1 MNLGFTIRTYF
12 GGRCCFRFRLRA
24 ADHIDTFY
32 YHKNREGN
40 DQKLDHGLDKGA
52 VSENGSR
59 CLRCLQG
66 GVGLAVQGDE
76 KIGKVNLSGGD
87 ADDRHKDIVYQGIDD
102 VAEGSADNDTDSH
115 IHDIAAHDEFFE
127 FFCDLAHKEFLLIVV
142 SSAHGLLRALHSRN
156 PPRYSHIVKLTLHFY
171 AHIGACLKIIS
182 HPLCKHRCENDLST
196 L

>member
-1 MNLGFTIRTYF
+1 MRAFYRVDMNLGFTIRTYF

-24 ADHIDTFY
+24 ADHIDAFY

-76 KIGKVNLSGGD
+76 KIGKVNFSGGD
-87 ADDRHKDIVYQGIDD
+87 ADDRHKDVVYQEIDD
-102 VAEGSADNDTDSH
+102 VAEGSADNDTDCH

-127 FFCDLAHKEFLLIVV
+127 FFCDLARKEFLLIVV
-142 SSAHGLLRALHSRN
+142 SSAYELLRGVRMTFRPCNRKYIIEKSCLHGKN
-156 PPRYSHIVKLTLHFY
+156 AF
-171 AHIGACLKIIS
+171 
-182 HPLCKHRCENDLST
+182 LCKKTVEK
-196 L
+196 